1 MQKTRP
7 ALHFARP
14 RRNAGYDDENE
25 DEHEHNNDRNRRSSC
40 SRPNVLKGPMFFRV
54 ANWVMAAAFLFSVV
68 VQYNDPDPIRWMLI
82 YGLAAL
88 ACVLKLLH
96 RLRWYLPA
104 AVGATAFGWAASL
117 APEVIG
123 KTTFG
128 EMFQSFHMI
137 NTVVEEAREM
147 GGLLI
152 VAAWMVVLVVG
163 STKGRTAETLRRGE
177 HRKS

>member
-1 MQKTRP
+1 MAFK
-7 ALHFARP
+7 
-14 RRNAGYDDENE
+14 
-25 DEHEHNNDRNRRSSC
+25 
-40 SRPNVLKGPMFFRV
+40 V
-54 ANWVMAAAFLFSVV
+54 ANSVMLAAFIFSVV

-88 ACVLKLLH
+88 ACILMLLG

-104 AVGATAFGWAASL
+104 AVGATAIGWAASL
-117 APEVIG
+117 APDVID

-152 VAAWMVVLVVG
+152 VAAWMGVLVVV
-163 STKGRTAETLRRGE
+163 SKRKGAERN
-177 HRKS
+177 